1 MIDKSIPMLGL
12 MFRSDMTDDY
22 EYPDPILPD
31 GFRFV
36 YYNGSEEQKI
46 QWAEIFE
53 SVGLGFENIEKGVER
68 FNNEFAQEEELA
80 KQRVIFVVTDDGKY
94 VGTCTAWQHLHIREG
109 RGTLHWLGVRPEYQ
123 KYGLGRALVEKCLYI
138 FKTQLPGLPVY
149 LATQSTS
156 HKAICLY
163 IKKGFYPIYWT
174 EESKANYERSVEILN
189 GVMREAEYKK
199 FAAYARDESNLDK
212 EWAEKQKAQN
222 N

>member
-1 MIDKSIPMLGL
+1 MIDKSIPMIGL
-12 MFRSDMTDDY
+12 MFRSDMTDNY
-22 EYPDPILPD
+22 EYPDPQLPE
-31 GFRFV
+31 GFHFELF
-36 YYNGSEEQKI
+36 NGDEEQKR
-46 QWAEIFE
+46 QWLEIFK
-53 SVGLGFENIEKGVER
+53 SVGLAEGRGVDL
-68 FNNEFAQEEELA
+68 FDKQFADELELA
-80 KQRVIFVVTDDGKY
+80 KKRVFFIVTDDGKY

-156 HKAICLY
+156 HTAICLY

-174 EESKANYERSVEILN
+174 EETKANYEKSVEVLN
-189 GVMREAEYKK
+189 GVMREAEYKI
-199 FAAYARDESNLDK
+199 FASYARDESNLDK
-212 EWAEKQKAQN
+212 EWEEKQKAVKN